1 MEKGK
6 IIRTHKE
13 RERGSRSSSEENPD
27 ARDDKDYAWQEV
39 KKKNQG
45 RQKNSASVRMTSSFI
60 EFDVAMSSLVW
71 TWVDFPWR
79 NNTQPSDA
87 ANSFPL

>member
-27 ARDDKDYAWQEV
+27 ARDDKDYAW
-39 KKKNQG
+39 
-45 RQKNSASVRMTSSFI
+45 
-60 EFDVAMSSLVW
+60 
-71 TWVDFPWR
+71 
-79 NNTQPSDA
+79 
-87 ANSFPL
+87 

>member
-39 KKKNQG
+39 KKKIKEDRKIVLQ
-45 RQKNSASVRMTSSFI
+45 S
-60 EFDVAMSSLVW
+60 E
-71 TWVDFPWR
+71 
-79 NNTQPSDA
+79 
-87 ANSFPL
+87 